1 MSSQIE
7 EPYPLVLGKVM
18 FYACAGDMPAVQGLT
33 YRAEIPKSKLEDSPE
48 HNWVETTYDGKEG
61 SDVLAVPNHWHRDH
75 DEIMEVLEG
84 KMIFYLDGKEHP
96 TSAGDP
102 PITIPRGHIHGFTII
117 KGTYVRFIERT
128 VPTGTFKA
136 LFFQDIF
143 QRPGMPSFLMVMRAF
158 YDGDAFPSLPGGFK
172 WFDYLFITVVGF
184 LAKAFVPGKPATVRR
199 LGKRLDRGRC
209 G

>member
-7 EPYPLVLGKVM
+7 ELHPLVLGKGCSM
-18 FYACAGDMPAVQGLT
+18 RLFIDH
-33 YRAEIPKSKLEDSPE
+33 SKPEDLPE

-84 KMIFYLDGKEHP
+84 KIVFYLDGEEHL

-102 PITIPRGHIHGFTII
+102 SIIIPRGHIHGFTAI
-117 KGTYVRFIERT
+117 KGTYVRFTERT

-136 LFFQDIF
+136 LFFQDLF
-143 QRPGMPSFLMVMRAF
+143 QRPEIPSFLMVMRVS
-158 YDGDAFPSLPGGFK
+158 YDWDVFPSLPGGFK
-172 WFDYLFITVVGF
+172 WLDYSFITAVGF
-184 LAKAFVPGKPATVRR
+184 IAKAFVPGKLATVRR
-199 LGKRLDRGRC
+199 LGE
-209 G
+209 